1 LVAETGETGMEDTD
15 MEYVCEFCGIVDW
28 TGHSDNP
35 EWQGYDLCEDCI
47 KEANNH
53 PPILPLEEDR

>member
-1 LVAETGETGMEDTD
+1 